1 MSKKT
6 RMSSQERVEIIANTI
21 MSAQG
26 KATKFDPMGNNQI
39 KYINAPSPLVYYF
52 MVTHDMDR
60 ETAEKIAN
68 IC

>member
-6 RMSSQERVEIIANTI
+6 RISSQDRVQIIADTI
-21 MSAQG
+21 MSVQG
-26 KATKFDPMGNNQI
+26 KPTKFDPMGNNQI
-39 KYINAPSPLVYYF
+39 RYINVPSPLVYYF